1 MASVNAKKRKAVKQ
15 REKRDTK
22 RQLVLRYRKGKCCV
36 KCNDK
41 GGSPHSLEF
50 HHKNPKDKLRTI
62 SEGINRGCCLKSLI
76 LEIRKCVL
84 VCRDCHVETH
94 RFLRIFEVC

>member
-1 MASVNAKKRKAVKQ
+1 MISVGAKKRRSINQ
-15 REKRDTK
+15 RAMRDIK
-22 RQLVLRYRKGKCCV
+22 RQLVLRYRKNKCCV

-41 GGSPHSLEF
+41 GSSALGLEF
-50 HHKNPKDKLRTI
+50 HHRIPKDKTRTI
-62 SEGINRGCCLKSLI
+62 SAAVNKGHGLKLLV

>member
-1 MASVNAKKRKAVKQ
+1 VASINAKKRKAVKQ

-22 RQLVLRYRKGKCCV
+22 RMLVLRYRKNKCCV

-41 GGSPHSLEF
+41 GGSALGLEF
-50 HHKNPKDKLRTI
+50 HHRNPKDKRRTI
-62 SEGINRGCCLKSLI
+62 SEGINKGCGLKTLI

-94 RFLRIFEVC
+94 RFLRIFRVC